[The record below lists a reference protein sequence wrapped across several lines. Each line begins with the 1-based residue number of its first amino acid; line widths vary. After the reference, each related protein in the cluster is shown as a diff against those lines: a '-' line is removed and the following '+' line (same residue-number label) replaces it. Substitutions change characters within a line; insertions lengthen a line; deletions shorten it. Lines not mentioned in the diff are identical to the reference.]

1 MKGSPFGFLFYSYI
15 YKLTDMYLS
24 PLSPYQAVARP
35 HLAKEKEGLC
45 EPMPFVGMPK
55 LVVVGQVMT
64 KTPEHCP
71 LRFKDRV
78 LGFFEDE
85 RYYSET
91 YTKLPYSRLIKVKK
105 NLDPWQQVS
114 IALSYLPALQI
125 LQSCPFTVDNNRIL
139 LNGGMGPINHALIR
153 LCKLHGA
160 KKIHVPVEPEYDS
173 LVREI
178 GAKPMGPLHSDWGP
192 ILIDTIDIVVDCI
205 GENKFIT
212 SKAMLVETGH
222 MIVTGCKDLDSR
234 KGQMF
239 NGLDKRYVDWR
250 LNSST
255 RITIFD
261 FMKAYVNDREVFE
274 KDFKYLDKMVF
285 DEQLPVL
292 NTRIDMNQMNMAN
305 GDRRET
311 EALDGYQIMQI
322 PNADGWK
329 R

>member
-1 MKGSPFGFLFYSYI
+1 
-15 YKLTDMYLS
+15 
-24 PLSPYQAVARP
+24 
-35 HLAKEKEGLC
+35 
-45 EPMPFVGMPK
+45 
-55 LVVVGQVMT
+55 
-64 KTPEHCP
+64 
-71 LRFKDRV
+71 
-78 LGFFEDE
+78 
-85 RYYSET
+85 
-91 YTKLPYSRLIKVKK
+91 
-105 NLDPWQQVS
+105 
-114 IALSYLPALQI
+114 
-125 LQSCPFTVDNNRIL
+125 
-139 LNGGMGPINHALIR
+139 
-153 LCKLHGA
+153 
-160 KKIHVPVEPEYDS
+160 
-173 LVREI
+173 
-178 GAKPMGPLHSDWGP
+178 MGPLHSDWGP
-192 ILIDTIDIVVDCI
+192 ILIDTLDIVVDCI

-234 KGQMF
+234 KGELF
-239 NGLDKRYVDWR
+239 NGLDKKFVDWR

-305 GDRRET
+305 DGERRET